1 MMFIAIMILMAI
13 LGAILLAWIA
23 ITATPRDK
31 DEYER
36 YMRYKERKQGHGKSD
51 TRGL

>member
-1 MMFIAIMILMAI
+1 MVKWLILLIII
-13 LGAILLAWIA
+13 LGAIPLVWRA

-36 YMRYKERKQGHGKSD
+36 YMRYKERKHGHGKD
-51 TRGL
+51 RTDGI

>member
-1 MMFIAIMILMAI
+1 MIKGLLILIALLGMLMFALIVA
-13 LGAILLAWIA
+13 
-23 ITATPRDK
+23 TATPNDK

-36 YMRYKERKQGHGKSD
+36 YMRYKERKHGHGKSD

>member
-1 MMFIAIMILMAI
+1 MIKGLLILIALLGLLMFALIVA
-13 LGAILLAWIA
+13 
-23 ITATPRDK
+23 TATPNDK

-36 YMRYKERKQGHGKSD
+36 YMRYKERRHGHGKDD

>member
-1 MMFIAIMILMAI
+1 MIKGLLILMAI

-36 YMRYKERKQGHGKSD
+36 YMRYKERRHGHGKD
-51 TRGL
+51 RADGV